1 MYSTKEKLQNHQSIL
16 KIREVFNVT
25 NLCSFH
31 EVTEDE
37 IRKEISKLFCLVC
50 QRTCIYKL
58 DKDCIRI
65 MYTPIEIFME
75 SKLSK
80 LLKGYKKNHNN

>member
-1 MYSTKEKLQNHQSIL
+1 M
-16 KIREVFNVT
+16 T
-25 NLCSFH
+25 NLFSFH

-65 MYTPIEIFME
+65 IYISIEIFMG
-75 SKLSK
+75 SK
-80 LLKGYKKNHNN
+80 LL